1 MKLFITVGPSCSGKS
16 TLISELEKRGVVRFI
31 PSYTTRTIREGES
44 EGKPYYFITG
54 DEFVSMI
61 NNDEFIE
68 WTENHGNLYGKR
80 KSSFEAKD
88 SSVNVVDIDSL
99 QQVTSSN
106 FDIISVVDID
116 SLQQVT
122 SSNFDIISAVD
133 IDSKGLY
140 NYFAEFGRENVFVLY
155 VTANEETLR
164 TRMLNRDGEIS
175 ELRMRNG
182 ELEHRYFISHG
193 SAFDGYI
200 DTSKLTINEVVERAL
215 ELMKMK
221 K

>member
-54 DEFVSMI
+54 DEFISMI
-61 NNDEFIE
+61 NNNEFIE

-80 KSSFEAKD
+80 KSSFKAKD
-88 SSVNVVDIDSL
+88 LNVNA
-99 QQVTSSN
+99 
-106 FDIISVVDID
+106 VDID

-175 ELRMRNG
+175 ELRMKNG

>member
-44 EGKPYYFITG
+44 EGRPYYFITG

-88 SSVNVVDIDSL
+88 SNVNAVD
-99 QQVTSSN
+99 
-106 FDIISVVDID
+106 
-116 SLQQVT
+116 
-122 SSNFDIISAVD
+122 FDIISAVD

-200 DTSKLTINEVVERAL
+200 DTSKLAINEVVERAL

>member
-54 DEFVSMI
+54 NEFVSMI
-61 NNDEFIE
+61 NNNEFIE

-88 SSVNVVDIDSL
+88 SNVNVVDIDSL
-99 QQVTSSN
+99 QQPDNTLSGSE
-106 FDIISVVDID
+106 
-116 SLQQVT
+116 LREQVT
-122 SSNFDIISAVD
+122 SSNFDIINAVD

-164 TRMLNRDGEIS
+164 NRMLNRDGDIS

>member
-80 KSSFEAKD
+80 KSSFKAKD
-88 SSVNVVDIDSL
+88 LNVNVVDIDSL
-99 QQVTSSN
+99 QQPDNTLSGSE
-106 FDIISVVDID
+106 
-116 SLQQVT
+116 LREQVT

-175 ELRMRNG
+175 ELRMKNG

>member
-1 MKLFITVGPSCSGKS
+1 MNREMKLFITVGPSCSGKS

-80 KSSFEAKD
+80 KSSFKAKD
-88 SSVNVVDIDSL
+88 LNVNVVDIDSL
-99 QQVTSSN
+99 QQPDNTLSGSE
-106 FDIISVVDID
+106 
-116 SLQQVT
+116 LREQVT

-175 ELRMRNG
+175 ELRMKNG

>member
-1 MKLFITVGPSCSGKS
+1 MNREMKLFITVGPSCSGKS

-44 EGKPYYFITG
+44 EGRPYYFITG

-88 SSVNVVDIDSL
+88 SNVNAVD
-99 QQVTSSN
+99 
-106 FDIISVVDID
+106 
-116 SLQQVT
+116 
-122 SSNFDIISAVD
+122 FDIISAVD

-200 DTSKLTINEVVERAL
+200 DTSKLAINEVVERAL